1 MIHFIALPLAIVL
14 AVALLGGR
22 TLDRLAPPMATRL
35 NSVLLVAVLMAAV
48 PTFWI
53 LALSGLAHL
62 GVGSS
67 LNAWSYH
74 LLPDHPVVS
83 GVIGGLAIVL
93 TVVGTARMTTV
104 LLTLRRMR
112 STHQCAFSIVET
124 PDVFAFTLPG
134 PGGTIAISRGLRQTL
149 DDAEFDIVL
158 AHERAHARHRHDR
171 FLVLALL
178 VDAAVPVMRS
188 ATNQLRFHI
197 ERWAD
202 EAAVRTTAAD
212 RRAAARTIAK
222 VALAKPPAPAVLG
235 IATHGVA
242 ARASALL
249 DPPPAATVAR
259 RAMIAAVVFAT
270 MALSITQ
277 LHHTVAFTLHAL
289 K

>member
-1 MIHFIALPLAIVL
+1 MIHFVALPLA
-14 AVALLGGR
+14 AVFAIALLGGR
-22 TLDRLAPPMATRL
+22 TLDRLAPPTATRL
-35 NSVLLVAVLMAAV
+35 NAVLLAAVLMAAV

-53 LALSGLAHL
+53 LAISGLAHL

-67 LNAWSYH
+67 LSAWSYH
-74 LLPDHPVVS
+74 LLPDQPIVS
-83 GVIGGLAIVL
+83 GVIGGLAVVL
-93 TVVGTARMTTV
+93 TVVGTLRMTRV
-104 LLTLRRMR
+104 LVTLRRMR

-124 PDVFAFTLPG
+124 PEVFAFTLPG

-149 DDAEFDIVL
+149 DDGEFDIVL

-188 ATNQLRFHI
+188 ATTQLRFHI

-202 EAAVRTTAAD
+202 EAAVHTTTAD

-242 ARASALL
+242 ARTSALL
-249 DPPPAATVAR
+249 DPPPPATAVC
-259 RAMIAAVVFAT
+259 RAIIAAVVLAT
-270 MALSITQ
+270 TALSITQ
-277 LHHTVAFTLHAL
+277 VHHTVEFTLHAL
-289 K
+289 S